1 MMKLSRDQQFFYD
14 KYISFAEELA
24 KIGNR
29 RILELLQQQKINKD
43 LLLQQIAKVLL
54 DYNIIDSILDINAT
68 EKIFIY
74 NKFSRTIDKLIGAEL
89 KNELNRVSKTLVE
102 LGKDKW
108 NSNNY
113 LVSIGISTKLK
124 KVDDKTLDKIIDK
137 KIDGLKYSDR
147 LYNNKQEVAKRLK
160 QNVKDLLEGNI
171 TVNEIKDNLNKTY
184 NLNAYNTKR
193 LVSNEI
199 ARVNEGIN
207 NKWIEDNKLVQYVM
221 WCATLEN
228 KTCSICGELDGKVW
242 KKTEKHPTP
251 LEDTHIGCRCC
262 LVPLLNK
269 DYRPSQRLD
278 NETKDNIGWQ
288 TYKEWQDQQ

>member
-1 MMKLSRDQQFFYD
+1 MMKLNKGQQFFYD

-24 KIGNR
+24 RQGDR

-54 DYNIIDSILDINAT
+54 DYNIIDSIIDVSAT

-74 NKFSRTIDKLIGAEL
+74 NKFSKSIDKLIRAEL
-89 KNELNRVSKTLVE
+89 KNELNRVSKTLV
-102 LGKDKW
+102 DMANNKW
-108 NSNNY
+108 DSNNY
-113 LVSIGISTKLK
+113 ILNIGVSTNIK
-124 KVDDKTLDKIIDK
+124 KADKETVNKIIYK
-137 KIDGLKYSDR
+137 KIDGKKYSDR
-147 LYNNKQEVAKRLK
+147 LYDNKQDVAKRLK
-160 QNVKDLLEGNI
+160 QNIKDLLEGNI
-171 TVNEIKDNLNKTY
+171 SVNEIKDNLNKTY
-184 NLNAYNTKR
+184 NLNANNTKR

-199 ARVNEGIN
+199 ARVNEAIN
-207 NKWIEDNKLVQYVM
+207 DKWINDNKLVEYVM

-228 KTCSICGELDGKVW
+228 KTCDTCGELDGKVW
-242 KKTEKHPTP
+242 KKTENHPTP

-288 TYKEWQDQQ
+288 TYKEWQEQQ

>member
-1 MMKLSRDQQFFYD
+1 MMKLNKDQQFFYD
-14 KYISFAEELA
+14 TYINFAEELS
-24 KIGNR
+24 KQGDR

-43 LLLQQIAKVLL
+43 LLLSEVAKVLL
-54 DYNIIDSILDINAT
+54 DYNIVDSIIDINAT

-74 NKFSRTIDKLIGAEL
+74 NKFSKSIDKLIGAEL
-89 KNELNRVSKTLVE
+89 KKELNRVSKTLVE

-160 QNVKDLLEGNI
+160 QNIKDLIEGNM
-171 TVNEIKDNLNKTY
+171 TVNQIKETISKTY

-199 ARVNEGIN
+199 SRVNEAIN
-207 NKWIEDNKLVQYVM
+207 DQWINDNKLVEYVM

-251 LEDTHIGCRCC
+251 LEDSHIGCRCC

>member
-1 MMKLSRDQQFFYD
+1 MKLNKDQQFFYNT
-14 KYISFAEELA
+14 YINFAEELA
-24 KIGNR
+24 RQGDR

-43 LLLQQIAKVLL
+43 LLLNEVAKVLL
-54 DYNIIDSILDINAT
+54 DYSIVDSILDINAT

-74 NKFSRTIDKLIGAEL
+74 NKFSKSIDKLIGAEL
-89 KNELNRVSKTLVE
+89 KNELNRVSKTLIE

-113 LVSIGISTKLK
+113 LLSIGISTKLK

-199 ARVNEGIN
+199 SRVNEAIN
-207 NKWIEDNKLVQYVM
+207 DQWINDNKLVQYVM

-288 TYKEWQDQQ
+288 TYKEWQEQQ

>member
-1 MMKLSRDQQFFYD
+1 MKLNKDQQFFYD
-14 KYISFAEELA
+14 TYISFAEELA
-24 KIGNR
+24 KQGDR

-43 LLLQQIAKVLL
+43 LLLSEVAKVLL
-54 DYNIIDSILDINAT
+54 DYSIIDSILDISAT

-74 NKFSRTIDKLIGAEL
+74 NKFSKSIDKLIGAEL

-113 LVSIGISTKLK
+113 LLSIGISTKLK
-124 KVDDKTLDKIIDK
+124 KVNDKTLDKIIDK

-147 LYNNKQEVAKRLK
+147 LYNNKQDVAKRLK
-160 QNVKDLLEGNI
+160 QNIKDLLEGNI
-171 TVNEIKDNLNKTY
+171 DVNSIKDNINKTY
-184 NLNAYNTKR
+184 NLNANNTKR

-199 ARVNEGIN
+199 ARVNEAINDKWISN
-207 NKWIEDNKLVQYVM
+207 NKYVTYVM
-221 WCATLEN
+221 WSATLEN
-228 KTCSICGELDGKVW
+228 KTCSICGKLDGQVW
-242 KKTEKHPTP
+242 EKDSKHPIP
-251 LEDTHIGCRCC
+251 LEDSHVGCRCC

-278 NETKDNIGWQ
+278 NETKDNISWQ